1 MEHPSGISSLFFAF
15 ATLVIHECFQTNR
28 QQHWINDTTSYVDLS
43 TLYGNN
49 QEEQNK
55 VRTFENGQIW
65 PDVIASDRI
74 MLMPPTVSA
83 LLVLFSRMHNWIVS
97 RLIQINEKGKY
108 NADLSKLS
116 DEQKKA
122 QDEDLFQLG
131 RNINVGMFATVVLR
145 DYVNVSVLRGSFT
158 RNAYNSLT

>member
-1 MEHPSGISSLFFAF
+1 M
-15 ATLVIHECFQTNR
+15 
-28 QQHWINDTTSYVDLS
+28 
-43 TLYGNN
+43 
-49 QEEQNK
+49 
-55 VRTFENGQIW
+55 
-65 PDVIASDRI
+65 IASDRI